1 MAKAVW
7 KGVTL
12 AASRDIAHVEGN
24 AYFPKASVNWDHLRE
39 HDDFGMTF
47 CHWKGFAAYFD
58 VVVDG
63 DTLAGAAWRYDAPY
77 EQAELIRDH
86 VAFWKGVE
94 VIGGPEGRGYVEPS
108 PSLRGELSG
117 WEALCWLLRH
127 PDKSVLTAADV
138 RENTG
143 IAEDGIGEAWQVF
156 DVQRYAKR
164 YRWTLEG
171 GNGAPVRLVQAAGKP
186 VDIG

>member
-12 AASRDIAHVEGN
+12 AESSDIAHVEGN
-24 AYFPKASVNWDHLRE
+24 AYFPRGAINWDHLRAN
-39 HDDFGMTF
+39 DDVRKTF

-63 DTLAGAAWRYDAPY
+63 ETLTGAAWRYDAPY
-77 EQAELIRDH
+77 EQAERIRDR

-94 VIGGPEGRGYVEPS
+94 IVDGPQGAGTVEPS
-108 PSLRGELSG
+108 PSLRGDVSG

-127 PDKSVLTAADV
+127 PHKSILTAEDV
-138 RENTG
+138 RENTDIEEDE
-143 IAEDGIGEAWQVF
+143 IAEAWQVF

-171 GNGAPVRLVQAAGKP
+171 GSGAPIRLVRAPGEP
-186 VDIG
+186 VSFR